1 MLIFASYFLPIRNHI
16 YIPRWI
22 SITLCVGVEVRGF
35 GAFKSSNENKS
46 LPRVHSCIFNTAWTC
61 LSRYFDPASRVII
74 VTLFITLVN
83 GSEFGKSGHVDGG
96 LSDVT
101 ASKAEKKV
109 ICINVVNCGLII
121 VGRKKIQLTQ
131 QHVFVYDN
139 NM

>member
-1 MLIFASYFLPIRNHI
+1 MGALSILIDLFLPNCAQIRELLFAHPKSYLHTAMDINNA
-16 YIPRWI
+16 
-22 SITLCVGVEVRGF
+22 LCRCRGF

-46 LPRVHSCIFNTAWTC
+46 LPHVHSCIFNTAWTC

-101 ASKAEKKV
+101 A
-109 ICINVVNCGLII
+109 
-121 VGRKKIQLTQ
+121 
-131 QHVFVYDN
+131 
-139 NM
+139 